1 MIVSFALIVSG
12 TARSYSHTKPFISQ
26 KTLSIG
32 SGDSINK
39 ILNYFPINQ
48 FERSLLKI
56 FLYTNNIRLIQ
67 AGHYDIGY
75 KSWEEI
81 FLNLSEGNIKE
92 FRFKIQEG
100 TNIFDLENQL
110 RLSDLSFDC
119 PEFNCLSN
127 KFNFIEGTLMPDTY
141 FYNFKSSAS
150 SILIKSQNSFIKYAD
165 SLWEKR
171 NPLNPDAMNYN
182 PNLQKQMDF
191 LEGQTGTKITGTSGN
206 LKFTDDQ
213 MMIGRDPNS
222 GLAKYGPGS
231 VLEGQNVVSGFGTN
245 DYEAQ
250 LGKYISKMLQ
260 RKTLTPFQKAKLEQA
275 KAEVAKEIARRE
287 QETADRARAANPG
300 VYARADALGFTDG
313 RGGGFGSRSTG
324 TNENFSNET
333 GRGRTGYGDGGLATM
348 FKEKR

>member
-1 MIVSFALIVSG
+1 LEELIQLLSSKKSKVLLTLFLIVSFALIVSG

-26 KTLSIG
+26 KTLNIG

-171 NPLNPDAMNYN
+171 NPLNPIKTLESAIILASIVEKEAGNDAEKSVIAGVFLNRLNLKMRLQADPTIIYGLLPDFNGN
-182 PNLQKQMDF
+182 ITKKNLQDSSNKYN
-191 LEGQTGTKITGTSGN
+191 TYKIDALPPTPIA
-206 LKFTDDQ
+206 
-213 MMIGRDPNS
+213 M
-222 GLAKYGPGS
+222 
-231 VLEGQNVVSGFGTN
+231 
-245 DYEAQ
+245 
-250 LGKYISKMLQ
+250 ISK
-260 RKTLTPFQKAKLEQA
+260 TSLEA
-275 KAEVAKEIARRE
+275 VILGLPNEYVYFVAR
-287 QETADRARAANPG
+287 
-300 VYARADALGFTDG
+300 
-313 RGGGFGSRSTG
+313 
-324 TNENFSNET
+324 
-333 GRGRTGYGDGGLATM
+333 GDGTHYFSTNYAEHLKAVRI
-348 FKEKR
+348 FQLNK

>member
-1 MIVSFALIVSG
+1 M
-12 TARSYSHTKPFISQ
+12 
-26 KTLSIG
+26 SIG
-32 SGDSINK
+32 LGDSINK
-39 ILNYFPINQ
+39 ILNHFPINQ

-81 FLNLSEGNIKE
+81 FLNLSKGNIKE

-110 RLSDLSFDC
+110 RLSKLSFDC

-171 NPLNPDAMNYN
+171 NPLNPIKTLESAIILASIVEKEAGNDAEKSIIAGVFLNRLNLKMRLQADPTIIYGLLPDFNGN
-182 PNLQKQMDF
+182 ITKKNLQDSSNKYN
-191 LEGQTGTKITGTSGN
+191 TYKIDALPPTPIA
-206 LKFTDDQ
+206 
-213 MMIGRDPNS
+213 M
-222 GLAKYGPGS
+222 
-231 VLEGQNVVSGFGTN
+231 
-245 DYEAQ
+245 
-250 LGKYISKMLQ
+250 ISKSS
-260 RKTLTPFQKAKLEQA
+260 LEA
-275 KAEVAKEIARRE
+275 VILGLPNEYVYFVAR
-287 QETADRARAANPG
+287 
-300 VYARADALGFTDG
+300 
-313 RGGGFGSRSTG
+313 
-324 TNENFSNET
+324 
-333 GRGRTGYGDGGLATM
+333 GDGTHYFSTNYAEHLKAVRM
-348 FKEKR
+348 FQLNK

>member
-1 MIVSFALIVSG
+1 MVLEELIQLLSSKKSKVLLTLFLIVSFALIVSG

-171 NPLNPDAMNYN
+171 NLLNPIKTLESAIILASIVEKEAGNDAEKSIIAGVFLNRLNLKMRLQADPTIIYGLLPDFNGN
-182 PNLQKQMDF
+182 ITKKNLQDSSNKYN
-191 LEGQTGTKITGTSGN
+191 TYKIDALPPTPIA
-206 LKFTDDQ
+206 
-213 MMIGRDPNS
+213 M
-222 GLAKYGPGS
+222 
-231 VLEGQNVVSGFGTN
+231 
-245 DYEAQ
+245 
-250 LGKYISKMLQ
+250 ISKSS
-260 RKTLTPFQKAKLEQA
+260 LEA
-275 KAEVAKEIARRE
+275 VILGLPNEYVYFVAR
-287 QETADRARAANPG
+287 
-300 VYARADALGFTDG
+300 
-313 RGGGFGSRSTG
+313 
-324 TNENFSNET
+324 
-333 GRGRTGYGDGGLATM
+333 GDGTHYFSTNYAEHLKAVRM
-348 FKEKR
+348 FQLNK

>member
-81 FLNLSEGNIKE
+81 FLNLSEGHIKE

-171 NPLNPDAMNYN
+171 NPLNPIKTLKSAIILASIVEKEAGNDAEKSIIAGVFLNRLNLKMRLQADPTIIYGLLPDFNGN
-182 PNLQKQMDF
+182 ITKKNLQDSSNKYN
-191 LEGQTGTKITGTSGN
+191 TYKIDALPPTPIA
-206 LKFTDDQ
+206 
-213 MMIGRDPNS
+213 M
-222 GLAKYGPGS
+222 
-231 VLEGQNVVSGFGTN
+231 
-245 DYEAQ
+245 
-250 LGKYISKMLQ
+250 ISKSS
-260 RKTLTPFQKAKLEQA
+260 LEA
-275 KAEVAKEIARRE
+275 VILGLPNEYVYFVAR
-287 QETADRARAANPG
+287 
-300 VYARADALGFTDG
+300 
-313 RGGGFGSRSTG
+313 
-324 TNENFSNET
+324 
-333 GRGRTGYGDGGLATM
+333 GDGTHYFSTNYAEHLKAVRM
-348 FKEKR
+348 FQLNK

>member
-171 NPLNPDAMNYN
+171 NPLNPIKTLESAIILASIVEKEAGNDAEKSIIAGVFLNRLNLKMRLQADPTIIYGLLPDFNGN
-182 PNLQKQMDF
+182 ITKKNLQDSSNKYN
-191 LEGQTGTKITGTSGN
+191 TYKIDALPPTPIA
-206 LKFTDDQ
+206 
-213 MMIGRDPNS
+213 M
-222 GLAKYGPGS
+222 
-231 VLEGQNVVSGFGTN
+231 
-245 DYEAQ
+245 
-250 LGKYISKMLQ
+250 ISKSS
-260 RKTLTPFQKAKLEQA
+260 LEA
-275 KAEVAKEIARRE
+275 VILGLPNEYVYFVAR
-287 QETADRARAANPG
+287 
-300 VYARADALGFTDG
+300 
-313 RGGGFGSRSTG
+313 
-324 TNENFSNET
+324 
-333 GRGRTGYGDGGLATM
+333 GDGTHYFSTNYAEHLKAVRM
-348 FKEKR
+348 FQLNK

>member
-12 TARSYSHTKPFISQ
+12 TAKSYSHTKPFIYQ
-26 KTLSIG
+26 KTLSIE

-171 NPLNPDAMNYN
+171 NPLNPIKTLESAIILASIVEKEAGNDAEKSVIAGVFLNRLNLKMRLQADPTIIYGLLPDFNGN
-182 PNLQKQMDF
+182 ITKKNLQDSSNKYN
-191 LEGQTGTKITGTSGN
+191 TYKIDALPPTPIA
-206 LKFTDDQ
+206 
-213 MMIGRDPNS
+213 M
-222 GLAKYGPGS
+222 
-231 VLEGQNVVSGFGTN
+231 
-245 DYEAQ
+245 
-250 LGKYISKMLQ
+250 ISKSS
-260 RKTLTPFQKAKLEQA
+260 LEA
-275 KAEVAKEIARRE
+275 VILGLPNEYVYFVAR
-287 QETADRARAANPG
+287 
-300 VYARADALGFTDG
+300 
-313 RGGGFGSRSTG
+313 
-324 TNENFSNET
+324 
-333 GRGRTGYGDGGLATM
+333 GDGTHYFSTNYAEHLKAVRI
-348 FKEKR
+348 FQLNK

>member
-1 MIVSFALIVSG
+1 LIVSFALIVSG

-171 NPLNPDAMNYN
+171 NPLNPIKTLESAIILASIVEKEAGNDAEKSVIAGVFLNRLNLKMRLQADPTIIYGLLPDFNGN
-182 PNLQKQMDF
+182 ITKKNLQDSSNKYN
-191 LEGQTGTKITGTSGN
+191 TYKIDALPPTPIA
-206 LKFTDDQ
+206 
-213 MMIGRDPNS
+213 M
-222 GLAKYGPGS
+222 
-231 VLEGQNVVSGFGTN
+231 
-245 DYEAQ
+245 
-250 LGKYISKMLQ
+250 ISK
-260 RKTLTPFQKAKLEQA
+260 TSLEA
-275 KAEVAKEIARRE
+275 VILGLPNEYVYFVAR
-287 QETADRARAANPG
+287 
-300 VYARADALGFTDG
+300 
-313 RGGGFGSRSTG
+313 
-324 TNENFSNET
+324 
-333 GRGRTGYGDGGLATM
+333 GDGTHYFSTNYAEHLKAVRI
-348 FKEKR
+348 FQLNK

>member
-81 FLNLSEGNIKE
+81 FLDLSEGNIKE

-119 PEFNCLSN
+119 AEFNCLSN

-171 NPLNPDAMNYN
+171 NPLNPIKTLESAIILASIVEKEAGNDAEKSIIAGVFLNRLNLKMRLQADPTIIYGLLPDFNGN
-182 PNLQKQMDF
+182 ITKKNLQDSSNKYN
-191 LEGQTGTKITGTSGN
+191 TYKIDALPPTPIA
-206 LKFTDDQ
+206 
-213 MMIGRDPNS
+213 M
-222 GLAKYGPGS
+222 
-231 VLEGQNVVSGFGTN
+231 
-245 DYEAQ
+245 
-250 LGKYISKMLQ
+250 ISKSS
-260 RKTLTPFQKAKLEQA
+260 LEA
-275 KAEVAKEIARRE
+275 VILGLPNEYVYFVAR
-287 QETADRARAANPG
+287 
-300 VYARADALGFTDG
+300 
-313 RGGGFGSRSTG
+313 
-324 TNENFSNET
+324 
-333 GRGRTGYGDGGLATM
+333 GDGTHYFSTNYAEHLKAVRM
-348 FKEKR
+348 FQLNK

>member
-1 MIVSFALIVSG
+1 MEELIQLLSSKKSKVLLTLFLIVSFALIVSG

-119 PEFNCLSN
+119 AEFNCLSN

-171 NPLNPDAMNYN
+171 NPLNPIKTLESAIILASIVEKEAGNDAEKSIIAGVFLNRLNLKMRLQADPTIIYGLLPDFNGN
-182 PNLQKQMDF
+182 ITKKNLQDSSNKYN
-191 LEGQTGTKITGTSGN
+191 TYKIDALPPTPIA
-206 LKFTDDQ
+206 
-213 MMIGRDPNS
+213 M
-222 GLAKYGPGS
+222 
-231 VLEGQNVVSGFGTN
+231 
-245 DYEAQ
+245 
-250 LGKYISKMLQ
+250 ISKSS
-260 RKTLTPFQKAKLEQA
+260 LEA
-275 KAEVAKEIARRE
+275 VILGLPNEYVYFVAR
-287 QETADRARAANPG
+287 
-300 VYARADALGFTDG
+300 
-313 RGGGFGSRSTG
+313 
-324 TNENFSNET
+324 
-333 GRGRTGYGDGGLATM
+333 GDGTHYFSTNYAEHLKAVRM
-348 FKEKR
+348 FQLNK

>member
-26 KTLSIG
+26 KTLNIG

-81 FLNLSEGNIKE
+81 FLNLSKGNIKE

-171 NPLNPDAMNYN
+171 NPLNPIKTLESAIILASIVEKEAGNDAEKSVIAGVFLNRLNLKMRLQADPTIIYGLLPDFNGN
-182 PNLQKQMDF
+182 ITKKNLQDSSNKYN
-191 LEGQTGTKITGTSGN
+191 TYKIDALPPTPIA
-206 LKFTDDQ
+206 
-213 MMIGRDPNS
+213 M
-222 GLAKYGPGS
+222 
-231 VLEGQNVVSGFGTN
+231 
-245 DYEAQ
+245 
-250 LGKYISKMLQ
+250 ISK
-260 RKTLTPFQKAKLEQA
+260 TSLEA
-275 KAEVAKEIARRE
+275 VILGLPNEYVYFVAR
-287 QETADRARAANPG
+287 
-300 VYARADALGFTDG
+300 
-313 RGGGFGSRSTG
+313 
-324 TNENFSNET
+324 
-333 GRGRTGYGDGGLATM
+333 GDGTHYFSTNYAEHLKAVRI
-348 FKEKR
+348 FQLNK

>member
-1 MIVSFALIVSG
+1 MVLEELIQLLSSKKSKVLLTLFLIVSFALIVSG

-39 ILNYFPINQ
+39 ILNHFPINQ

-141 FYNFKSSAS
+141 FYNFKSLAS

-171 NPLNPDAMNYN
+171 NPLNPIKTLESAIILASIVEKEAGNDAEKSIIAGVFLNRLNLKMRLQADPTIIYGLLPDFNGN
-182 PNLQKQMDF
+182 ITKENLQDSSNKYN
-191 LEGQTGTKITGTSGN
+191 TYKIDALPPTPIA
-206 LKFTDDQ
+206 
-213 MMIGRDPNS
+213 M
-222 GLAKYGPGS
+222 
-231 VLEGQNVVSGFGTN
+231 
-245 DYEAQ
+245 
-250 LGKYISKMLQ
+250 ISKSS
-260 RKTLTPFQKAKLEQA
+260 LEA
-275 KAEVAKEIARRE
+275 VILGLPNEYVYFVAR
-287 QETADRARAANPG
+287 
-300 VYARADALGFTDG
+300 
-313 RGGGFGSRSTG
+313 
-324 TNENFSNET
+324 
-333 GRGRTGYGDGGLATM
+333 GDGTHYFSTNYAEHLKAVRM
-348 FKEKR
+348 FQLNK